1 MTLHKSFPSQGMPLS
16 IKCGLAKSLP
26 EQSMFL
32 VEVCIQL
39 NPSFLLIHSKGLRN
53 EEYHRASK
61 RKSMRTLHIGEHITK
76 DKFILC
82 KYLHIIYWVLS
93 FTQIRNIYQEPTIP
107 QVLCQMFNTQKRPK
121 YKASFI
127 LILQIKKKEL
137 QNLTFIITPS
147 DIL

>member
-1 MTLHKSFPSQGMPLS
+1 
-16 IKCGLAKSLP
+16 
-26 EQSMFL
+26 
-32 VEVCIQL
+32 
-39 NPSFLLIHSKGLRN
+39 
-53 EEYHRASK
+53 
-61 RKSMRTLHIGEHITK
+61 MRTLDIGEHITK